1 MKSVTYGKR
10 SMAIRT
16 FVTLHRPGI
25 FPILVQIFPTDNP
38 PMRRTILSSI
48 LVLLSTMALAQSSSP
63 DSLYERGM
71 DAITGVGPSRN
82 DSLGIDYFRRSS
94 DLGYGPAQIALAY
107 YYETGNF
114 LARDPGQAVDLYRKA
129 AQQGDP
135 LAGWLAGRL
144 YFLGIGGVADREA
157 AQKWLKLS
165 ADQNNP
171 YGAYYLGRLMA
182 DRDYT
187 KAPKL
192 YKNAADQGLPQ
203 AQYFYAKALKDGRGI
218 PLDRF
223 TAYVWYTIAAD
234 AGYPAAG
241 PDLGEL
247 NNGGYLTTDQIEQ
260 AKAKARDLEQVV
272 VRAVTAR
279 GCSGWDGEF
288 DEFPTPPPPKLQ
300 RFCH

>member
-1 MKSVTYGKR
+1 
-10 SMAIRT
+10 
-16 FVTLHRPGI
+16 
-25 FPILVQIFPTDNP
+25 
-38 PMRRTILSSI
+38 
-48 LVLLSTMALAQSSSP
+48 
-63 DSLYERGM
+63 M

-82 DSLGIDYFRRSS
+82 DSVGIDYFRRSS

-107 YYETGNF
+107 YYETGTI
-114 LARDPGQAVDLYRKA
+114 LAREPGQAVDLYRKA

-144 YFLGIGGVADREA
+144 YFLGVGGVADRDA

-165 ADQNNP
+165 ADQNNA
-171 YGAYYLGRLMA
+171 YGAYYLGRLMS
-182 DRDYT
+182 DRDYS

-192 YKNAADQGLPQ
+192 YKIAADQGLPQ

-234 AGYPAAG
+234 AGYADAG

-272 VRAVTAR
+272 IRAVTAR